1 MSGICPNF
9 RFKPPV
15 FAVSLPHHG
24 MADAGGDHGQNVTM
38 LGWSPP
44 HGGEYNCPRLRDNGD
59 HITGPEAGQ
68 SDGMPLFSSGI
79 ISALV

>member
-9 RFKPPV
+9 RFKSPV
-15 FAVSLPHHG
+15 FAACLLPH
-24 MADAGGDHGQNVTM
+24 DGGDQGGGECHDVTM
-38 LGWSPP
+38 LGWSPN
-44 HGGEYNCPRLRDNGD
+44 HREYNWPRLRDNGD
-59 HITGPEAGQ
+59 HIRGPEAGQ